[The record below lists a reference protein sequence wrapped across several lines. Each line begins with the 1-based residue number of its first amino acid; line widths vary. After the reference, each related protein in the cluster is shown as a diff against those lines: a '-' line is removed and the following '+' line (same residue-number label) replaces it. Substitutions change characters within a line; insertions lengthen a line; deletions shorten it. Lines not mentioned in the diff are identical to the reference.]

1 MSVSFFDG
9 VQIDAYCWRSIIG
22 TWTLHASLHF
32 SAKQS
37 KLNLRLLTGFAQSDA
52 PSTQSSQHFDTSPP
66 LLYLLYWLIFFDG
79 YPFNFRVHESKF
91 SNSLGLIIRDSV
103 SVQFAENPNPFV

>member
-37 KLNLRLLTGFAQSDA
+37 KLNFPFKGSVEDA
-52 PSTQSSQHFDTSPP
+52 VV
-66 LLYLLYWLIFFDG
+66 I
-79 YPFNFRVHESKF
+79 V
-91 SNSLGLIIRDSV
+91 
-103 SVQFAENPNPFV
+103 